1 MQSIAQWL
9 NTLVKVGLYPGS
21 ASVSYVT
28 LGMWFNLAEMHLP
41 HLKQPTSQSCCK
53 NKMMRGKHVAQS
65 IYQTVNKL

>member
-28 LGMWFNLAEMHLP
+28 LGM
-41 HLKQPTSQSCCK
+41 
-53 NKMMRGKHVAQS
+53 
-65 IYQTVNKL
+65 